1 MRIGLIGLGAIGGEI
16 ARRAEEGT
24 LGEGL
29 ELAAVLVRRP
39 REAGMGPPVVSRCAD
54 FLAAGPELVLECAGH
69 AALREH
75 GEACLKAGADLLVT
89 SAGALADD
97 ALRERLTAAAKAAG
111 RRLMVASAGIG
122 ALDILAA
129 GAVGGLE
136 RVQVT
141 VAKDPS
147 AWHGTPATQAVDLA
161 SLRSPAELYRGP
173 VREGVL
179 LYPQNVNIA
188 AAAALAGAGLDRTE
202 LVILADPSLTR
213 HVVRIEAEG
222 AFGRFAFEEEIEP
235 TAENPK
241 TGRLVAMA
249 VVKSLRHLA
258 GSFVVG
264 A

>member
-16 ARRAEEGT
+16 ARHAGEGR
-24 LGEGL
+24 LGGGL

-39 REAGMGPPVVSRCAD
+39 RETGGGPPVVTRCAD
-54 FLAAGPELVLECAGH
+54 FLAAAPELVLECAGH

-75 GEACLKAGADLLVT
+75 GETCLAAGADLLVT

-97 ALRERLTAAAKAAG
+97 PLRERLTAAARAAG
-111 RRLMVASAGIG
+111 RRLMIASAGIG
-122 ALDILAA
+122 ALDILAG
-129 GAVGGLE
+129 GAVGGLD
-136 RVQVT
+136 RVRVT

-147 AWHGTPATQAVDLA
+147 AWHGTPAAQAVDLA

-249 VVKSLRHLA
+249 VVKSLRQLA

-264 A
+264 V